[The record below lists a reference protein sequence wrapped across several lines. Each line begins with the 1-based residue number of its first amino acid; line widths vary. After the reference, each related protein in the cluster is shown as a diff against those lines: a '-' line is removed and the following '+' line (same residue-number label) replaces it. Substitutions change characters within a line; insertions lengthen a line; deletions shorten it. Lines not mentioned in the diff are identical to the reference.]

1 MKGRSLMTVVLVHG
15 VPETDVIWQ
24 PMLAELGRDDV
35 ITLSPPGFGAP
46 TPDRFGASWIEYRD
60 WLINELEEIG
70 HPVHVVGHDWGGVH
84 SMNAVLAR
92 PDLFL
97 SWTVD
102 VIGGYDPEYVWH
114 DFAQEW
120 RTINKGEGFLEAL
133 FGGTLEERTHSNEF
147 LGIPAETAQRLAEG
161 QDQTMIRSLLT
172 LYRSAPE
179 TILKQMAENLE
190 AASAVPGLA
199 VIAIGDH
206 FVGDVDMRRRAAARA
221 GATVVELPLNHWWML
236 ENPALAAESLTT
248 FWNSLS
254 IVDA

>member
-1 MKGRSLMTVVLVHG
+1 MTIVLVHG
-15 VPETDVIWQ
+15 VPETDVIWR
-24 PMLAELGRDDV
+24 PMLNELGRDDV
-35 ITLSPPGFGAP
+35 ISLSPPGFGAP
-46 TPDRFGASWIEYRD
+46 APERFGASWIEYRD
-60 WLINELEEIG
+60 WLISELEKIG

-84 SMNAVLAR
+84 SLNAVLAR

-120 RTINKGEGFLEAL
+120 RTIDKGEAVLEEFL
-133 FGGTLEERTHSNEF
+133 GGTVEERTQGNEF

-161 QDQTMIRSLLT
+161 QNQTMIRCILS

-179 TILKQMAENLE
+179 SILKQMAENL
-190 AASAVPGLA
+190 ADASAVPGLV
-199 VIAIGDH
+199 VIATGDDL
-206 FVGDVDMRRRAAARA
+206 VGSVDMRRRAAARA
-221 GATVVELPLNHWWML
+221 GATVVELPAQHWWML
-236 ENPALAAESLTT
+236 ENPWLAAEALTN

-254 IVDA
+254 TVDARA